1 MPKSEPPQT
10 NKTGIPPWP
19 HEQKLIF
26 APPSPQSAI
35 AYLICCPAR
44 RCQQQC
50 RPTPA
55 GTDSGAGISQI
66 LLVQINQK
74 RMSPPQTQTQP
85 KRPAPKKLFAA
96 CLFRLSVAL
105 PLAPSSPFF
114 PTNWPLTASHTHAH
128 KHSRNTS
135 SSDIFCLLL
144 CGKPLTSGSTRG
156 TKITLSRATPTL
168 SGSGSGIPR
177 SSADYHTTA
186 RNFSDTA
193 YAIWG
198 KIFLL
203 PTSRGKK

>member
-1 MPKSEPPQT
+1 MPKSEPPQA

-26 APPSPQSAI
+26 PSPLQSAI

-144 CGKPLTSGSTRG
+144 CGKPLTSGSFPCHPDAVRLRFRDSAIQRGLSHDG
-156 TKITLSRATPTL
+156 TKLFRHGVRDLGQNFP
-168 SGSGSGIPR
+168 
-177 SSADYHTTA
+177 SANQQ
-186 RNFSDTA
+186 R
-193 YAIWG
+193 
-198 KIFLL
+198 
-203 PTSRGKK
+203 KKTMMR